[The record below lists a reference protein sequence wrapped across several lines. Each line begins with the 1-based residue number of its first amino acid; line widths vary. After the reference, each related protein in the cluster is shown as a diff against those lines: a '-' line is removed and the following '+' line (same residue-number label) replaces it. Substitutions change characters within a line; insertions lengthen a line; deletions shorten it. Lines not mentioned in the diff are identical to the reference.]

1 MLWNAFND
9 EILDLGVQV
18 MEGSPAQV
26 RAYLEAHPEL
36 QKNDNIV
43 IQVGRTRQFR
53 SVRDYLEGR

>member
-18 MEGSPAQV
+18 MEGTPDQV
-26 RAYLEAHPEL
+26 RAYLETHPEL
-36 QKNDNIV
+36 AKNDNIT
-43 IQVGRTRQFR
+43 IQIGRTRQYR